1 MAIITWGGH
10 KLDVSAKQIL
20 SPSSI
25 DIQIEAETE
34 DKETSGRTYK
44 AFKGTRGRTI
54 HLDLPLFAA
63 LGTDV
68 RAEADAWLDD
78 CAKGRRDKFYIA
90 EKPVSDKVFLL
101 TSAQAAEIAMLPGGG
116 WKQATMKLEFS
127 EGNSGAPGSGV
138 QSGGSSGGSS
148 GGKGSSGG
156 SSKKK
161 KKSSSDK
168 KVENA
173 AGKVVASG
181 VAGAI
186 TAAAK
191 KQKDYEKAIAKRARD
206 AAAKASKYKGGGGG
220 SRLSYIAMK

>member
-44 AFKGTRGRTI
+44 AFKGTRGRVI

-116 WKQATMKLEFS
+116 WKQATLKLEFS
-127 EGNSGAPGSGV
+127 ESGSGTPGSGV

-161 KKSSSDK
+161 KKPSSSGSK
-168 KVENA
+168 APPNSGLIGSVA
-173 AGKVVASG
+173 AQM
-181 VAGAI
+181 
-186 TAAAK
+186 AAK

-206 AAAKASKYKGGGGG
+206 AAAKKSKYKGAGGGG
-220 SRLSYIAMK
+220 SRLSYIAMR

>member
-44 AFKGTRGRTI
+44 AFKGTRGRVI

-116 WKQATMKLEFS
+116 WKQATLKLEFS
-127 EGNSGAPGSGV
+127 ESGSGTPGSGV
-138 QSGGSSGGSS
+138 QSGGSS

-168 KVENA
+168 KIENA
-173 AGKVVASG
+173 AGKVAASG
-181 VAGAI
+181 AAGAI
-186 TAAAK
+186 AAAAK
-191 KQKDYEKAIAKRARD
+191 KQKDYEKAIAKRVRD
-206 AAAKASKYKGGGGG
+206 AAAKKSKYKGSGGGS
-220 SRLSYIAMK
+220 SRLSYIAMR